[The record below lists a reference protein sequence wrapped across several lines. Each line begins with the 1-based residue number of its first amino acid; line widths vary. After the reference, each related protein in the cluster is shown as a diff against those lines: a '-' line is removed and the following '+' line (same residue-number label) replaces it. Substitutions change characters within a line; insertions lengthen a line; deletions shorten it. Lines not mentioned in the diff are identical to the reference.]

1 MNVRTVKNVHGSA
14 MNAYR
19 AWNMGSL
26 GGGGIFLSD
35 DNIHVY
41 GRHRR
46 SMTPVNVQF
55 TNKTITI
62 IRKPTR

>member
-1 MNVRTVKNVHGSA
+1 MNVRTIKNVHGLA
-14 MNAYR
+14 MYAR
-19 AWNMGSL
+19 LRWAAGSL
-26 GGGGIFLSD
+26 GGEGKVLSE

-41 GRHRR
+41 GWHRR

-55 TNKTITI
+55 TNDWITI